1 MSGFI
6 QAYLDR
12 DEHWSGR
19 KQGDLKPL
27 PDSPK
32 YFLRNVG
39 KHKILRSKVLLA
51 LLSQVNF
58 IPFVKK

>member
-6 QAYLDR
+6 HAYLDG

-32 YFLRNVG
+32 YFLINVG
-39 KHKILRSKVLLA
+39 KHKILRKIVLA
-51 LLSQVNF
+51 LLSGIHF
-58 IPFVKK
+58 IPFVKT